1 MSVGTLF
8 GTGST
13 DSMALAENL
22 KEENWDCDYEER
34 NDSHIH
40 YEDQFYLEKVC

>member
-34 NDSHIH
+34 
-40 YEDQFYLEKVC
+40 YADQLCLEKV